1 MLGQASSY
9 NSVRGLPQAPAGW
22 SFMSASG
29 RVTWPCNSWG
39 PTGKG
44 CLYPGPTAEIH
55 PHHRPDPLGEC
66 KPVSRVQSLS
76 CSLTKQAWD
85 WDLPSSSP
93 GQGPPSPCMRQ
104 GPHLVGWGMLG
115 FGQLLLALTPY
126 PTPPHL
132 GFVSQCSFCLS
143 FLILPLLVAWS
154 QASRAPGPLWRP
166 DAPLARCV
174 ISDKRLHPQETL
186 FTHL

>member
-9 NSVRGLPQAPAGW
+9 NSVRGLPQALAGW

-44 CLYPGPTAEIH
+44 CLYPAPTAEID
-55 PHHRPDPLGEC
+55 PHYRPDPLGEC

-76 CSLTKQAWD
+76 CSLMKQAWD

-104 GPHLVGWGMLG
+104 GPHLVGWAMLG
-115 FGQLLLALTPY
+115 FGQLLLALTPL
-126 PTPPHL
+126 PTLPILALSPSAASAS
-132 GFVSQCSFCLS
+132 VSSSSLS
-143 FLILPLLVAWS
+143 WWPGARHQEPQVLFGGLTLPLLGV
-154 QASRAPGPLWRP
+154 
-166 DAPLARCV
+166 
-174 ISDKRLHPQETL
+174 
-186 FTHL
+186 